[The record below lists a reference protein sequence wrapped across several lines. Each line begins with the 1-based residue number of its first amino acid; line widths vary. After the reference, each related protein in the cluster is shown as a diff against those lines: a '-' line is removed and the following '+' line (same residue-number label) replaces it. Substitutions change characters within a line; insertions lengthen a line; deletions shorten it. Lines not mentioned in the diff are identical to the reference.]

1 MNLLADAI
9 PKAPSAEDLENIH
22 HLHYALEVIEGV
34 EVGLTILEIHIAG
47 ALGLSLAV
55 AGPLAGAAAVFVAL
69 GLPHAE
75 AINTVIKDQI
85 SSGFSRG
92 VVLGADDR
100 STSFVKTHFVQ
111 NSPVPH
117 VVYPEYGGK
126 FRDEYNRGLVAG
138 YAQGKRL
145 DKKQSGAFFKDLFSR
160 MGVHPSVT
168 YGPDSSVWSERTW
181 KDYYIECAAIFRR
194 DHMK

>member
-9 PKAPSAEDLENIH
+9 PKAPSAEDVEKLHI
-22 HLHYALEVIEGV
+22 LHYALEVIEGV
-34 EVGLTILEIHIAG
+34 EVGLPVLEIHIAG
-47 ALGLSLAV
+47 ALGLSLVV
-55 AGPLAGAAAVFVAL
+55 AGPISGAAAVFVAL

-75 AINTVIKDQI
+75 AINNVIKDQI

-92 VVLGADDR
+92 VVLGADER

-111 NSPVPH
+111 YSPVPH

-145 DKKQSGAFFKDLFSR
+145 DKMQSGAFFKDLF
-160 MGVHPSVT
+160 
-168 YGPDSSVWSERTW
+168 
-181 KDYYIECAAIFRR
+181 
-194 DHMK
+194 